1 MYARVLTSCLYGL
14 SGEPTWVETD
24 VDNGLPGFFMVG
36 LADQAIREAKERI
49 RSAIRSGGHKFPDK
63 RITVNLTPA
72 NKKKEGSHFD
82 LPIAIGVLLASES
95 VLCRGD
101 LSKTA
106 FLGELT
112 LDGRVQPC
120 EGVLPMVIG
129 LQRRGIGRVVLPQAN
144 AAEAGLVKGMEI
156 MPVETLGEA
165 AEFIEGGLALKA
177 FIAEGYQ
184 PDDLPVQAPDFADIR
199 GQQTVKRAAQVAAAG
214 GHGLLMIGPPGVGK
228 SMAGKRIPGILPP
241 LTYEEQLEVT
251 QIYSVAGELDA
262 QRPFLTERPFR
273 APHHNMSP
281 AALAGGG
288 SHPKPGEIS
297 LSHCGVL
304 FLDEL
309 PEFAPS
315 ALECLRQPLEDGQ
328 ITISRAGGRCTYPAR
343 FMLVAAMNPCRCG
356 YYGDPVK
363 VCTCNE
369 SDRKRYLNKV
379 SGPLL
384 DRIDMHVAVERTTYR
399 EMSGPGP
406 AIAAPPDEAA
416 VSSAMLRQGVMQAVE
431 MQRRRYEGL
440 GIANNARLS
449 PRETERFCRLDSS
462 CSALMEAA
470 FSRYSLSARSY
481 HRILRTARTIAD
493 IDGCGEIREDHLLEA
508 LSYRMPERFFES

>member
-1 MYARVLTSCLYGL
+1 MYARVLTAGLYGL

-24 VDNGLPGFFMVG
+24 VENGLPGFFMVG

-49 RSAIRSGGHKFPDK
+49 RSAVLNGGHKFPDK

-72 NKKKEGSHFD
+72 NKRKEGSHFD
-82 LPIAIGVLLASES
+82 LPIAMGLLLASEA

-101 LSKTA
+101 LSSTA

-112 LDGRVQPC
+112 LDGRVLGTG
-120 EGVLPMVIG
+120 GVLPMVIG
-129 LQRRGIGRVVLPQAN
+129 LQKSGVRRVVLPKEN

-156 MPVETLGEA
+156 LPVETLSEA
-165 AEFIEGGLALKA
+165 AEFIEGGLSEAS
-177 FIAEGYQ
+177 FIAEGYR
-184 PDDLPVQAPDFADIR
+184 PPEDAEPILDFADIR

-214 GHGLLMIGPPGVGK
+214 GHGLLMIGPPGTGK
-228 SMAGKRIPGILPP
+228 SMVGKRIPGILPD

-251 QIYSVAGELDA
+251 QIYSVAGQLDP
-262 QRPFLTERPFR
+262 QRPFLTQRPFR
-273 APHHNMSP
+273 APHHNLSA

-288 SHPKPGEIS
+288 TNPKPGEIS

-309 PEFAPS
+309 PEFAPA

-328 ITISRAGGRCTYPAR
+328 ITIARAGGRCTYPAR

-369 SDRKRYLNKV
+369 SERKKYIGKV

-384 DRIDMHVAVERTTYR
+384 DRIDMHVAVERVAYR
-399 EMSGPGP
+399 EIRSGLRPG
-406 AIAAPPDEAA
+406 AEKGDPPI
-416 VSSAMLRQGVMQAVE
+416 SSAMLREGVVRAVE
-431 MQRRRYEGL
+431 MQKCRYRGL
-440 GIANNARLS
+440 AIRNNASLT
-449 PRETERFCRLDSS
+449 PQQTERYCPLDSA
-462 CSALMEAA
+462 CSRVMEAA
-470 FSRYSLSARSY
+470 FSRYSLSARAY

-493 IDGCGEIREDHLLEA
+493 LEESEAIREKHVLEA
-508 LSYRMPERFFES
+508 LSYRMPERYFE

>member
-1 MYARVLTSCLYGL
+1 MYARVLTAGLYGL

-24 VDNGLPGFFMVG
+24 VENGLPGFFMVG

-49 RSAIRSGGHKFPDK
+49 RSAILNGGHKFPDK

-72 NKKKEGSHFD
+72 SKRKEGSHFD
-82 LPIAIGVLLASES
+82 LPIAMGLLLASEA

-101 LSKTA
+101 LSSTA

-112 LDGRVQPC
+112 LDGRVLGAG
-120 EGVLPMVIG
+120 GVLPMVIG
-129 LQRRGIGRVVLPQAN
+129 LQKSGVRRVVLPKEN

-156 MPVETLGEA
+156 LPVETLSEA
-165 AEFIEGGLALKA
+165 AEFIEGGLSEAS
-177 FIAEGYQ
+177 FIAEGYV
-184 PDDLPVQAPDFADIR
+184 PPEDAESILDFADIR

-214 GHGLLMIGPPGVGK
+214 GHGLLMIGPPGTGK
-228 SMAGKRIPGILPP
+228 SMVGKRIPGILPD

-251 QIYSVAGELDA
+251 QIYSVAGQLDL
-262 QRPFLTERPFR
+262 QKPFLTQRPFR
-273 APHHNMSP
+273 APHHNLSA

-288 SHPKPGEIS
+288 TNPKPGEIS

-328 ITISRAGGRCTYPAR
+328 ITIARAGGRCTYPAR

-363 VCTCNE
+363 TCTCNE
-369 SDRKRYLNKV
+369 SERKKYIGKV

-384 DRIDMHVAVERTTYR
+384 DRIDMHVAVERVAYR
-399 EMSGPGP
+399 EIRSGPYLKAEKGD
-406 AIAAPPDEAA
+406 PPI
-416 VSSAMLRQGVMQAVE
+416 SSAMLREGVVRAVE
-431 MQRRRYEGL
+431 MQKKRYQGL
-440 GIANNARLS
+440 PIRNNASLT
-449 PRETERFCRLDSS
+449 PQQTERYCPLDSA
-462 CSALMEAA
+462 CSRVMEAA
-470 FSRYSLSARSY
+470 FSRYSLSARAY

-493 IDGCGEIREDHLLEA
+493 LEESGAIRDAHVLEA
-508 LSYRMPERFFES
+508 LSYRMPERYFE

>member
-1 MYARVLTSCLYGL
+1 MYARVLTAGLYGL

-24 VDNGLPGFFMVG
+24 VENGLPGFFMVG

-49 RSAIRSGGHKFPDK
+49 RSAVLNGGHKFPDK

-72 NKKKEGSHFD
+72 NKRKEGSHFD
-82 LPIAIGVLLASES
+82 LPIAMGLLLASEA

-101 LSKTA
+101 LSSTA

-112 LDGRVQPC
+112 LDGRVLGTG
-120 EGVLPMVIG
+120 GVLPMVIG
-129 LQRRGIGRVVLPQAN
+129 LQRSGVRRVVLPKEN

-156 MPVETLGEA
+156 LPVETLAEA
-165 AEFIEGGLALKA
+165 AEFIEGGLSEAS
-177 FIAEGYQ
+177 FIAEGYR
-184 PDDLPVQAPDFADIR
+184 PPEDAEPILDFADIR

-214 GHGLLMIGPPGVGK
+214 GHGLLMIGPPGTGK
-228 SMAGKRIPGILPP
+228 SMVGKRIPGILPD

-251 QIYSVAGELDA
+251 QIYSVAGQLDP
-262 QRPFLTERPFR
+262 QRPFLTQRPFR
-273 APHHNMSP
+273 APHHNLSA

-288 SHPKPGEIS
+288 TNPKPGEIS

-309 PEFAPS
+309 PEFAPA

-328 ITISRAGGRCTYPAR
+328 ITIARAGGRCTYPAR
-343 FMLVAAMNPCRCG
+343 FMLVTAMNPCRCG

-369 SDRKRYLNKV
+369 SERKKYIGKV

-384 DRIDMHVAVERTTYR
+384 DRIDMHVAVERVAYR
-399 EMSGPGP
+399 EIRSGLHPG
-406 AIAAPPDEAA
+406 AEKGEPPI
-416 VSSAMLRQGVMQAVE
+416 SSAMLREGVVRAVE
-431 MQRRRYEGL
+431 MQKFRYRGL
-440 GIANNARLS
+440 AIRNNSSLT
-449 PRETERFCRLDSS
+449 PQQTERYCPLDIA
-462 CSALMEAA
+462 CSRVMEAA
-470 FSRYSLSARSY
+470 FSRYSLSARAY

-493 IDGCGEIREDHLLEA
+493 LEESEAIREKHVLEA
-508 LSYRMPERFFES
+508 LSYRMPERYFE

>member
-1 MYARVLTSCLYGL
+1 MYARVLTAGLYGL

-24 VDNGLPGFFMVG
+24 VENGLPGFFMVG

-49 RSAIRSGGHKFPDK
+49 RSAILNGGHKFPDK

-72 NKKKEGSHFD
+72 NKRKEGSHFD
-82 LPIAIGVLLASES
+82 LPIAMGLLLASEA

-101 LSKTA
+101 LSSTA

-112 LDGRVQPC
+112 LDGRVLGTG
-120 EGVLPMVIG
+120 GVLPMVIG
-129 LQRRGIGRVVLPQAN
+129 LQRSGVRRVVLPKEN

-156 MPVETLGEA
+156 LPVETLSEA
-165 AEFIEGGLALKA
+165 AEFIEGGLSEAS
-177 FIAEGYQ
+177 FIAEGYR
-184 PDDLPVQAPDFADIR
+184 PPEDAEPIPDFADIR

-214 GHGLLMIGPPGVGK
+214 GHGLLMIGPPGTGK
-228 SMAGKRIPGILPP
+228 SMVGKRIPGILPD

-251 QIYSVAGELDA
+251 QIYSVAGQLDP
-262 QRPFLTERPFR
+262 QRPFLTQRPFR
-273 APHHNMSP
+273 APHHNLSA

-288 SHPKPGEIS
+288 TNPKPGEIS

-309 PEFAPS
+309 PEFAPA

-328 ITISRAGGRCTYPAR
+328 ITIARAGGRCTYPAR

-356 YYGDPVK
+356 YYGDSVK

-369 SDRKRYLNKV
+369 SERKKYIGKV

-384 DRIDMHVAVERTTYR
+384 DRIDMHVAVERVAYR
-399 EMSGPGP
+399 EIRTGLQPG
-406 AIAAPPDEAA
+406 AEKGDPPI
-416 VSSAMLRQGVMQAVE
+416 SSAMLREGVVRAVE
-431 MQRRRYEGL
+431 MQKCRYRGL
-440 GIANNARLS
+440 AIRNNASLT
-449 PRETERFCRLDSS
+449 PQQTERFCTLDSA
-462 CSALMEAA
+462 CSKVMEAA
-470 FSRYSLSARSY
+470 FSRYSLSARAY

-493 IDGCGEIREDHLLEA
+493 LEESEAIRETHVLEA
-508 LSYRMPERFFES
+508 LSYRMPERYFE

>member
-1 MYARVLTSCLYGL
+1 MYARVLTAGLYGL

-24 VDNGLPGFFMVG
+24 VENGLPGFFMVG

-49 RSAIRSGGHKFPDK
+49 RSAILNGGHKFPDK

-72 NKKKEGSHFD
+72 SKRKEGSHFD
-82 LPIAIGVLLASES
+82 LPIAMGLLLASEA

-101 LSKTA
+101 LSSTA

-112 LDGRVQPC
+112 LDGRVLGAG
-120 EGVLPMVIG
+120 GVLPMVIG
-129 LQRRGIGRVVLPQAN
+129 LQKSGVRRVVLPKEN

-156 MPVETLGEA
+156 LPVETLSEA
-165 AEFIEGGLALKA
+165 AEFIEGGLSEAS
-177 FIAEGYQ
+177 FIAEGYV
-184 PDDLPVQAPDFADIR
+184 PPEDAESILDFADIR

-214 GHGLLMIGPPGVGK
+214 GHGLLMIGPPGTGK
-228 SMAGKRIPGILPP
+228 SMVGKRIPGILPD

-251 QIYSVAGELDA
+251 QIYSVAGQLDL
-262 QRPFLTERPFR
+262 QKPFLTQRPFR
-273 APHHNMSP
+273 APHHNLSA

-288 SHPKPGEIS
+288 TNPKPGEIS

-328 ITISRAGGRCTYPAR
+328 ITIARAGGRCTYPAR

-363 VCTCNE
+363 TCTCNE
-369 SDRKRYLNKV
+369 SERKKYIGKV

-384 DRIDMHVAVERTTYR
+384 DRIDMHVAVERVAYR
-399 EMSGPGP
+399 EIRSGPYLKAEKGD
-406 AIAAPPDEAA
+406 PPI
-416 VSSAMLRQGVMQAVE
+416 SSAMLREGVVRAVE
-431 MQRRRYEGL
+431 MQKKRYQGL
-440 GIANNARLS
+440 PIRNNASLT
-449 PRETERFCRLDSS
+449 PQQTERYCPLDSA
-462 CSALMEAA
+462 CSRVMEAA
-470 FSRYSLSARSY
+470 FSRYSLSARAY

-493 IDGCGEIREDHLLEA
+493 LEESGAIREAHVLEA
-508 LSYRMPERFFES
+508 LSYRMPERYFE

>member
-1 MYARVLTSCLYGL
+1 MYARVLTAGLYGL

-24 VDNGLPGFFMVG
+24 VENGLPGFFMVG

-49 RSAIRSGGHKFPDK
+49 RSAILNGGHKFPDK

-72 NKKKEGSHFD
+72 SKRKEGSHFD
-82 LPIAIGVLLASES
+82 LPIAMGLLLASEA

-101 LSKTA
+101 LSSTA

-112 LDGRVQPC
+112 LDGRVLGAG
-120 EGVLPMVIG
+120 GVLPMVIG
-129 LQRRGIGRVVLPQAN
+129 LQKSGVRRVVLPKEN

-156 MPVETLGEA
+156 LPVETLSEA
-165 AEFIEGGLALKA
+165 AEFIEGGLSAA
-177 FIAEGYQ
+177 SFIAEGYV
-184 PDDLPVQAPDFADIR
+184 PPEDAESILDFADIR
-199 GQQTVKRAAQVAAAG
+199 GRQTVKRAAQVAAAG
-214 GHGLLMIGPPGVGK
+214 GHGLLMIGPPGTGK
-228 SMAGKRIPGILPP
+228 SMVGKRIPGILPD

-251 QIYSVAGELDA
+251 QIYSVAGQLDP
-262 QRPFLTERPFR
+262 QKPFLTQRPFR
-273 APHHNMSP
+273 APHHNLSA

-288 SHPKPGEIS
+288 TNPKPGEIS

-309 PEFAPS
+309 PEFAPA

-328 ITISRAGGRCTYPAR
+328 ITIARAGGRCTYPAR

-363 VCTCNE
+363 TCTCNE
-369 SDRKRYLNKV
+369 SERKKYIGKV

-384 DRIDMHVAVERTTYR
+384 DRIDMHVAVERVAYR
-399 EMSGPGP
+399 EIRSGPYLKAEKGD
-406 AIAAPPDEAA
+406 PPI
-416 VSSAMLRQGVMQAVE
+416 SSAMLREGVVRAVE
-431 MQRRRYEGL
+431 MQKKRYQGMP
-440 GIANNARLS
+440 IRNNASLT
-449 PRETERFCRLDSS
+449 PQQTERYCPLDSA
-462 CSALMEAA
+462 CSRVMEAA
-470 FSRYSLSARSY
+470 FSRYSLSARAY

-493 IDGCGEIREDHLLEA
+493 LEESGAIREAHVLEA
-508 LSYRMPERFFES
+508 LSYRMPERYFE

>member
-1 MYARVLTSCLYGL
+1 MYARVLTAGLYGL

-24 VDNGLPGFFMVG
+24 VENGLPGFFMVG

-49 RSAIRSGGHKFPDK
+49 RSAILNGGHKFPDK

-72 NKKKEGSHFD
+72 SKRKEGSHFD
-82 LPIAIGVLLASES
+82 LPIAMGLLLASEA

-101 LSKTA
+101 LSSTA

-112 LDGRVQPC
+112 LDGRVLGAG
-120 EGVLPMVIG
+120 GVLPMVIG
-129 LQRRGIGRVVLPQAN
+129 LQKSGVRRVVLPKEN

-156 MPVETLGEA
+156 LPVETLSEA
-165 AEFIEGGLALKA
+165 AEFIEGGLSSAS
-177 FIAEGYQ
+177 FIAEGYV
-184 PDDLPVQAPDFADIR
+184 PPEDAESILDFADIR

-214 GHGLLMIGPPGVGK
+214 GHGLLMIGPPGTGK
-228 SMAGKRIPGILPP
+228 SMVGKRIPGILPD

-251 QIYSVAGELDA
+251 QIYSVAGQLDP
-262 QRPFLTERPFR
+262 QKPFLTQRPFR
-273 APHHNMSP
+273 APHHNLSA

-288 SHPKPGEIS
+288 TNPKPGEIS

-309 PEFAPS
+309 PEFAPA

-328 ITISRAGGRCTYPAR
+328 ITIARAGGRCTYPAR

-363 VCTCNE
+363 TCTCNE
-369 SDRKRYLNKV
+369 SERKKYIGKV

-384 DRIDMHVAVERTTYR
+384 DRIDMHVAVERVAYR
-399 EMSGPGP
+399 EIRSGPYLKAEKGD
-406 AIAAPPDEAA
+406 PPI
-416 VSSAMLRQGVMQAVE
+416 SSAMLREGVVRAVE
-431 MQRRRYEGL
+431 MQKKRYQGL
-440 GIANNARLS
+440 PIRNNASLT
-449 PRETERFCRLDSS
+449 PQQTERYCPLDSA
-462 CSALMEAA
+462 CSRVMEAA
-470 FSRYSLSARSY
+470 FSRYSLSARAY
-481 HRILRTARTIAD
+481 HRILRTARTVAD
-493 IDGCGEIREDHLLEA
+493 LEESGAIREAHVLEA
-508 LSYRMPERFFES
+508 LSYRMPERYFE